1 MGGYTP
7 SAPTSCVGDEAKRAP
22 HTCVASLGR
31 GTLAEEDIMAFSNL
45 VQDRPRILIV
55 GGGYVGFTVAKKIQ
69 KAIKETG
76 GVVTIVEPNP
86 YMTYQ
91 PFLPEVAAG
100 SMEGRN
106 ATVPLRQHLRD
117 TEIISGRV
125 TSVNHAARTAVVEP
139 IDNGEPFELK
149 YDEIVLGAGAVTR
162 AFPIPGL
169 ADFAIGMKSI
179 EEAVSVRNWV
189 LERIE
194 AASLMSDS
202 DERRRA
208 LTFVIVGGGFA
219 GVETISELEDMAREA
234 ANRNGFVSPADL
246 RFVMIEAAPR
256 IMPEV
261 PAERAEMVVAELR
274 ARGIEILLNTS
285 LSDATDGNLQ
295 LINMADKSPAGEIDT
310 DTLIWTAGVAASPM
324 LKNTDFPID
333 ERGRVRVSA
342 DLRVT
347 GDEGVIEGAW
357 AAGDNA
363 AVPDLSG
370 GGVGGF
376 CVPNAQHAS
385 RQALVLAKN
394 ILASRRGEALT
405 DYYHETIG
413 VVAGLGLWKGV
424 ANFKG
429 KTLGGPLAWIMH
441 RGYHGTAIPTTERT
455 VRVMA
460 TWALNQVFGRDTT
473 PLRHQRSP
481 RLAFQK
487 ATGTAPE
494 AKKPKL

>member
-1 MGGYTP
+1 M
-7 SAPTSCVGDEAKRAP
+7 SFHKA
-22 HTCVASLGR
+22 
-31 GTLAEEDIMAFSNL
+31 
-45 VQDRPRILIV
+45 QDRPRILIV

-69 KAIKETG
+69 KAIKQTG

-106 ATVPLRQHLRD
+106 ATVPIRQHLRD
-117 TEIISGRV
+117 TELIPGHV
-125 TSVNHAARTAVVEP
+125 VSVNHAERTATVEP
-139 IDNGEPFELK
+139 IDNGEPFDLK
-149 YDEIVLGAGAVTR
+149 YDEIILGAGAVTR

-169 ADFAIGMKSI
+169 AEVAIGMKTV

-194 AASLMSDS
+194 VASVLD
-202 DERRRA
+202 DPDARRRA
-208 LTFVIVGGGFA
+208 LTVVVVGGGFA

-234 ANRNGFVSPADL
+234 VNRNDRLSVSDL

-261 PAERAEMVVAELR
+261 SEDRAEKVVAELR
-274 ARGIEILLNTS
+274 ARGIEVLLNTS
-285 LSDATDGNLQ
+285 LSDATDGHLQ
-295 LINMADKSPAGEIDT
+295 LINMTDKSPAGEMDT

-333 ERGRVRVSA
+333 ERGRVRVNA
-342 DLRVT
+342 DLRVA
-347 GDEGVIEGAW
+347 GDNGVVEGAW

-394 ILASRRGEALT
+394 ILASRRGEPLT

-429 KTLGGPLAWIMH
+429 KTFAGPLAWIMH
-441 RGYHGTAIPTTERT
+441 RGYHGSAIPTTERT
-455 VRVMA
+455 VRVMT
-460 TWALNQVFGRDTT
+460 TWALNQLFGRDTT
-473 PLRHQRSP
+473 TIRHQRSP
-481 RLAFQK
+481 RLAFQE
-487 ATGTAPE
+487 ATGTAP
-494 AKKPKL
+494 AKTKAKL

>member
-1 MGGYTP
+1 M
-7 SAPTSCVGDEAKRAP
+7 SFHKA
-22 HTCVASLGR
+22 
-31 GTLAEEDIMAFSNL
+31 
-45 VQDRPRILIV
+45 QDRPRILIV

-69 KAIKETG
+69 KAIKQTG

-117 TEIISGRV
+117 TELIPGHV
-125 TSVNHAARTAVVEP
+125 VSVNHAERTATVEP
-139 IDNGEPFELK
+139 IDNGEPFDLK
-149 YDEIVLGAGAVTR
+149 YDEIILGAGAVTR

-169 ADFAIGMKSI
+169 AEVAIGMKTV

-194 AASLMSDS
+194 VASVLD
-202 DERRRA
+202 DPDARRRA
-208 LTFVIVGGGFA
+208 LTVVVVGGGFA

-234 ANRNGFVSPADL
+234 VNRNDRLSVSDL

-261 PAERAEMVVAELR
+261 PEDRAEKVVAELR
-274 ARGIEILLNTS
+274 ARGIEVLLNTS
-285 LSDATDGNLQ
+285 LSGATDGHLQ
-295 LINMADKSPAGEIDT
+295 LINMTDKSPAGEMDT

-333 ERGRVRVSA
+333 ERGRVRVNA
-342 DLRVT
+342 DLRVA
-347 GDEGVIEGAW
+347 GDNGVVEGAW

-394 ILASRRGEALT
+394 ILASRRGEPLT

-429 KTLGGPLAWIMH
+429 KTLAGPLAWIMH
-441 RGYHGTAIPTTERT
+441 RGYHGSAIPTTERT
-455 VRVMA
+455 VRVMT
-460 TWALNQVFGRDTT
+460 TWALNQLFGRDTT
-473 PLRHQRSP
+473 TIRHQRSP
-481 RLAFQK
+481 RLAFQE
-487 ATGTAPE
+487 ATGTAP
-494 AKKPKL
+494 AKTKAKL

>member
-1 MGGYTP
+1 M
-7 SAPTSCVGDEAKRAP
+7 SFHKA
-22 HTCVASLGR
+22 
-31 GTLAEEDIMAFSNL
+31 
-45 VQDRPRILIV
+45 QDRPRILIV

-69 KAIKETG
+69 KAIKQTG

-106 ATVPLRQHLRD
+106 ATVPIRQHLRD
-117 TEIISGRV
+117 TELIPGHV
-125 TSVNHAARTAVVEP
+125 VSVNHAERTATVEP
-139 IDNGEPFELK
+139 IDNGEPFDLK
-149 YDEIVLGAGAVTR
+149 YDEIILGAGAVTR

-169 ADFAIGMKSI
+169 AEVAIGMKTV

-194 AASLMSDS
+194 VASVLD
-202 DERRRA
+202 DPDARRRA
-208 LTFVIVGGGFA
+208 LTVVVVGGGFA

-234 ANRNGFVSPADL
+234 VNRNDRLSVSDL

-261 PAERAEMVVAELR
+261 PEDRAEKVVAELR
-274 ARGIEILLNTS
+274 ARGIEVLLNTS
-285 LSDATDGNLQ
+285 LSDATDGHLQ
-295 LINMADKSPAGEIDT
+295 LINMADKSPAGEMDT

-333 ERGRVRVSA
+333 ERGRVRVNA
-342 DLRVT
+342 DLRVA
-347 GDEGVIEGAW
+347 GDNGVVEGAW

-394 ILASRRGEALT
+394 ILASRRGEPLT

-429 KTLGGPLAWIMH
+429 KTFAGPLAWIMH
-441 RGYHGTAIPTTERT
+441 RGYHGSAIPTTERT
-455 VRVMA
+455 VRVMT
-460 TWALNQVFGRDTT
+460 TWALNQLFGRDTT
-473 PLRHQRSP
+473 TIRHQRSP
-481 RLAFQK
+481 RLAFQE
-487 ATGTAPE
+487 ATGTAP
-494 AKKPKL
+494 AKTKAKL

>member
-1 MGGYTP
+1 M
-7 SAPTSCVGDEAKRAP
+7 SFHKA
-22 HTCVASLGR
+22 
-31 GTLAEEDIMAFSNL
+31 
-45 VQDRPRILIV
+45 QDRPRILIV

-69 KAIKETG
+69 KAIKQTG

-117 TEIISGRV
+117 TELIPGHV
-125 TSVNHAARTAVVEP
+125 VSVNHAERTATVEP
-139 IDNGEPFELK
+139 IDNGEPFDLK
-149 YDEIVLGAGAVTR
+149 YDEIILGAGAVTR

-169 ADFAIGMKSI
+169 AEVAIGMKTV

-194 AASLMSDS
+194 VASVLD
-202 DERRRA
+202 DPDARRRA
-208 LTFVIVGGGFA
+208 LTVVVVGGGFA

-234 ANRNGFVSPADL
+234 VNRNDRLSVSDL

-261 PAERAEMVVAELR
+261 PEDRAEKVVAELR
-274 ARGIEILLNTS
+274 ARGIEVLLNTS
-285 LSDATDGNLQ
+285 LSDATDGHLQ
-295 LINMADKSPAGEIDT
+295 LINMTDKSPAGEMDT

-333 ERGRVRVSA
+333 ERGRVRVNA
-342 DLRVT
+342 DLRVA
-347 GDEGVIEGAW
+347 GDNGVVEGAW

-394 ILASRRGEALT
+394 ILASRRGEPLT

-424 ANFKG
+424 TNFKG
-429 KTLGGPLAWIMH
+429 KTLAGPLAWIMH
-441 RGYHGTAIPTTERT
+441 RGYHGSAIPTTERT
-455 VRVMA
+455 VRVMT
-460 TWALNQVFGRDTT
+460 TWALNQLFGRDTT
-473 PLRHQRSP
+473 TIRHQRSP
-481 RLAFQK
+481 RLAFQE
-487 ATGTAPE
+487 ATGTAP
-494 AKKPKL
+494 AKTKAKL

>member
-1 MGGYTP
+1 
-7 SAPTSCVGDEAKRAP
+7 
-22 HTCVASLGR
+22 
-31 GTLAEEDIMAFSNL
+31 MAFTKL
-45 VQDRPRILIV
+45 AQDRPRILII
-55 GGGYVGFTVAKKIQ
+55 GGGYVGFTVAKKLQ
-69 KAIKETG
+69 KVIKESG
-76 GVVTIVEPNP
+76 GVVTVVDPNP

-117 TEIISGRV
+117 TEIVGGRV
-125 TSVNHAARTAVVEP
+125 TSVDHANRVATVEP
-139 IDNGEPFELK
+139 IDNGEPFEIS
-149 YDEIVLGAGAVTR
+149 YDEVVLGAGAVTR

-169 ADFAIGMKSI
+169 ADIAIGMKTV
-179 EEAVSVRNWV
+179 EEAVSVRNWT

-194 AASLMSDS
+194 VASLTT
-202 DERRRA
+202 DEEVRRRA

-234 ANRNGFVSPADL
+234 VKRNNRLRVSDL
-246 RFVMIEAAPR
+246 RFVLVEAAPR

-261 PAERAEMVVAELR
+261 PADRAEKVVAELR
-274 ARGIEILLNTS
+274 ARGIEVLLNTS
-285 LSDATDGNLQ
+285 LADATDGHLQ
-295 LINMADKSPAGEIDT
+295 LINMADKSPAGELET

-324 LKNTDFPID
+324 LKETDFPID

-347 GDEGVIEGAW
+347 GDEGIIEGAW

-385 RQALVLAKN
+385 RQAVALAEN
-394 ILASRRGEALT
+394 LLANRRGESLK

-429 KTLGGPLAWIMH
+429 KTIGGPLAWIMH

-455 VRVMA
+455 VRVMT
-460 TWALNQVFGRDTT
+460 TWALNQIFGRDTSSI
-473 PLRHQRSP
+473 RHQRSP
-481 RLAFQK
+481 RLAFQQ
-487 ATGTAPE
+487 ATGTAP
-494 AKKPKL
+494 AKEKAKL

>member
-1 MGGYTP
+1 M
-7 SAPTSCVGDEAKRAP
+7 SFHKA
-22 HTCVASLGR
+22 
-31 GTLAEEDIMAFSNL
+31 
-45 VQDRPRILIV
+45 QDRPRILIV

-69 KAIKETG
+69 KAIKQTG

-117 TEIISGRV
+117 TELIPGHV
-125 TSVNHAARTAVVEP
+125 VSVNHAERTATVEP
-139 IDNGEPFELK
+139 IDNGEPFDLK
-149 YDEIVLGAGAVTR
+149 YDEIILGAGAVTR

-169 ADFAIGMKSI
+169 AEVAIGMKTV

-194 AASLMSDS
+194 VASVLD
-202 DERRRA
+202 DPDARRRA
-208 LTFVIVGGGFA
+208 LTVVVVGGGFA

-234 ANRNGFVSPADL
+234 VNRNDRLSVSDL

-261 PAERAEMVVAELR
+261 PEDRAEKVVAELR
-274 ARGIEILLNTS
+274 ARGIEVLLNTS
-285 LSDATDGNLQ
+285 LSDATDGHLQ
-295 LINMADKSPAGEIDT
+295 LINMTDKSPAGEMDT

-333 ERGRVRVSA
+333 ERGRVRVNA
-342 DLRVT
+342 DLRVA
-347 GDEGVIEGAW
+347 GDNGVVEGAW

-394 ILASRRGEALT
+394 ILASRRGEPLT

-429 KTLGGPLAWIMH
+429 KTLAGPLAWIMH
-441 RGYHGTAIPTTERT
+441 RGYHGSAIPTTERT
-455 VRVMA
+455 VRVMT
-460 TWALNQVFGRDTT
+460 TWALNQLFGRDTT
-473 PLRHQRSP
+473 TIRHQRSRVLLSKRP
-481 RLAFQK
+481 PEQHRRRLRQSSNEPK
-487 ATGTAPE
+487 AS
-494 AKKPKL
+494 KPAN

>member
-1 MGGYTP
+1 M
-7 SAPTSCVGDEAKRAP
+7 SFHKA
-22 HTCVASLGR
+22 
-31 GTLAEEDIMAFSNL
+31 
-45 VQDRPRILIV
+45 QDRPRILIV

-69 KAIKETG
+69 KAIKQTG

-117 TEIISGRV
+117 TELIPGHV
-125 TSVNHAARTAVVEP
+125 VSVNHAERTATVEP

-149 YDEIVLGAGAVTR
+149 YDEIILGAGAVTR

-169 ADFAIGMKSI
+169 AEVAIGMKTV

-194 AASLMSDS
+194 VASVLD
-202 DERRRA
+202 DPDARRRA
-208 LTFVIVGGGFA
+208 LTVVVVGGGFA

-234 ANRNGFVSPADL
+234 VNRNDRLSVSDL

-261 PAERAEMVVAELR
+261 PEDRAEKVVAELR
-274 ARGIEILLNTS
+274 ARGIEVLLNTS
-285 LSDATDGNLQ
+285 LSDATEGHLQ
-295 LINMADKSPAGEIDT
+295 LINMTDKSPAGEMDT

-333 ERGRVRVSA
+333 ERGRVRVNA
-342 DLRVT
+342 DLRVA
-347 GDEGVIEGAW
+347 GDNGVVEGAW

-394 ILASRRGEALT
+394 ILASRRGEPLT

-424 ANFKG
+424 ADFKG
-429 KTLGGPLAWIMH
+429 KTLAGPLAWIMH
-441 RGYHGTAIPTTERT
+441 RGYHGSAIPTTERT
-455 VRVMA
+455 VRVMT
-460 TWALNQVFGRDTT
+460 TWALNQLFGRDTT
-473 PLRHQRSP
+473 TIRHQRSP
-481 RLAFQK
+481 RLAFQE
-487 ATGTAPE
+487 ATGTAP
-494 AKKPKL
+494 AKTKAKL

>member
-1 MGGYTP
+1 M
-7 SAPTSCVGDEAKRAP
+7 SFHKA
-22 HTCVASLGR
+22 
-31 GTLAEEDIMAFSNL
+31 
-45 VQDRPRILIV
+45 QDRPRILIV

-69 KAIKETG
+69 KAIKQTG

-91 PFLPEVAAG
+91 PFLPEVAPG

-117 TEIISGRV
+117 TELIPGHV
-125 TSVNHAARTAVVEP
+125 VSVNHAERTATVEP

-149 YDEIVLGAGAVTR
+149 YDEIILGAGAVTR

-169 ADFAIGMKSI
+169 AEVAIGMKTV

-194 AASLMSDS
+194 VASVLD
-202 DERRRA
+202 DPDARRRA
-208 LTFVIVGGGFA
+208 LTVVVVGGGFA

-234 ANRNGFVSPADL
+234 VNRNDRLSVSDL

-261 PAERAEMVVAELR
+261 PEDRAEKVVAELR
-274 ARGIEILLNTS
+274 ARGIEVLLNTS
-285 LSDATDGNLQ
+285 LSDATDGHLQ
-295 LINMADKSPAGEIDT
+295 LINMTDKSPAGEMDT

-333 ERGRVRVSA
+333 ERGRVRVNA
-342 DLRVT
+342 DLRVA
-347 GDEGVIEGAW
+347 GDNGVVEGAW

-394 ILASRRGEALT
+394 ILASRRGEPLT

-429 KTLGGPLAWIMH
+429 KTLAGPLAWIMH
-441 RGYHGTAIPTTERT
+441 RGYHGSAIPTTERT
-455 VRVMA
+455 VRVMT
-460 TWALNQVFGRDTT
+460 TWALNQLFGRDTT
-473 PLRHQRSP
+473 TIRHQRSP
-481 RLAFQK
+481 RLAFQE
-487 ATGTAPE
+487 ATGTAP
-494 AKKPKL
+494 AKTKAKL

>member
-1 MGGYTP
+1 M
-7 SAPTSCVGDEAKRAP
+7 SFHKA
-22 HTCVASLGR
+22 
-31 GTLAEEDIMAFSNL
+31 
-45 VQDRPRILIV
+45 QDRPRILIV

-69 KAIKETG
+69 KAIKQTG

-117 TEIISGRV
+117 TELIPGHV
-125 TSVNHAARTAVVEP
+125 VSVNHAERTATVEP
-139 IDNGEPFELK
+139 IDNGEPFDLK
-149 YDEIVLGAGAVTR
+149 YDEIILGAGAVTR

-169 ADFAIGMKSI
+169 AEVAIGMKTV

-194 AASLMSDS
+194 VASVLD
-202 DERRRA
+202 DPDARRRA
-208 LTFVIVGGGFA
+208 LTVVVVGGGFA

-234 ANRNGFVSPADL
+234 VNRNDRLSVSDL

-261 PAERAEMVVAELR
+261 PEDRAEKVVAELR
-274 ARGIEILLNTS
+274 ARGIEVLLNTS
-285 LSDATDGNLQ
+285 VSDATDGHLQ
-295 LINMADKSPAGEIDT
+295 LINMTDKSPAGEMDT

-333 ERGRVRVSA
+333 ERGRVRVNA
-342 DLRVT
+342 DLRVA
-347 GDEGVIEGAW
+347 GDNGVVEGAW

-394 ILASRRGEALT
+394 ILASRRGEPLT

-429 KTLGGPLAWIMH
+429 KTFAGPLAWIMH
-441 RGYHGTAIPTTERT
+441 RGYHGSAIPTTERT
-455 VRVMA
+455 VRVMT
-460 TWALNQVFGRDTT
+460 TWALNQLFGRDTT
-473 PLRHQRSP
+473 TIRHQRSP
-481 RLAFQK
+481 RLAFQE
-487 ATGTAPE
+487 ATGTAP
-494 AKKPKL
+494 AKTKAKL

>member
-1 MGGYTP
+1 M
-7 SAPTSCVGDEAKRAP
+7 SFHKA
-22 HTCVASLGR
+22 
-31 GTLAEEDIMAFSNL
+31 
-45 VQDRPRILIV
+45 QDRPRILIV

-69 KAIKETG
+69 KAIKQTG

-117 TEIISGRV
+117 TELIPGHV
-125 TSVNHAARTAVVEP
+125 VSVNHAERTATVEP

-149 YDEIVLGAGAVTR
+149 YDEIILGAGAVTR

-169 ADFAIGMKSI
+169 AEVAIGMKTV

-194 AASLMSDS
+194 VASVLD
-202 DERRRA
+202 DPDARRRA
-208 LTFVIVGGGFA
+208 LTVVVVGGGFA

-234 ANRNGFVSPADL
+234 VNRNDRLSVSDL

-261 PAERAEMVVAELR
+261 PEDRAEKVVAELR
-274 ARGIEILLNTS
+274 ARGIEVLLNTS
-285 LSDATDGNLQ
+285 LSDATDGHLQ
-295 LINMADKSPAGEIDT
+295 LINMTDKSPAGEMDT

-333 ERGRVRVSA
+333 ERGRVRVNA
-342 DLRVT
+342 DLRVA
-347 GDEGVIEGAW
+347 GDNGVVEGAW

-394 ILASRRGEALT
+394 ILASRRGEPLT

-429 KTLGGPLAWIMH
+429 KTLAGPLAWIMH
-441 RGYHGTAIPTTERT
+441 RGYHGSAIPTTERT
-455 VRVMA
+455 VRVM
-460 TWALNQVFGRDTT
+460 TPWALNQLFGRDTT
-473 PLRHQRSP
+473 TIRHQRSP
-481 RLAFQK
+481 RLAFQE
-487 ATGTAPE
+487 ATGTAP
-494 AKKPKL
+494 AKTKAKL

>member
-1 MGGYTP
+1 M
-7 SAPTSCVGDEAKRAP
+7 SFHKA
-22 HTCVASLGR
+22 
-31 GTLAEEDIMAFSNL
+31 
-45 VQDRPRILIV
+45 QDRPRILIV

-69 KAIKETG
+69 KAIKQTG

-117 TEIISGRV
+117 TELIPGHV
-125 TSVNHAARTAVVEP
+125 VSVNHAERTATVEP

-149 YDEIVLGAGAVTR
+149 YDEIILGAGAVTR

-169 ADFAIGMKSI
+169 AEVAIGMKTV

-194 AASLMSDS
+194 VASVLD
-202 DERRRA
+202 DPDARRRA
-208 LTFVIVGGGFA
+208 LTVVVVGGGFA

-234 ANRNGFVSPADL
+234 VNRNDRLSVSDL

-261 PAERAEMVVAELR
+261 PEDRAEKVVAELR

-285 LSDATDGNLQ
+285 LSDATDGHLQ
-295 LINMADKSPAGEIDT
+295 LINMTDKSPAGEMDT

-333 ERGRVRVSA
+333 ERGRVRVNA
-342 DLRVT
+342 DLRVA
-347 GDEGVIEGAW
+347 GDNGVVEGAW

-394 ILASRRGEALT
+394 ILASRRGEPLT

-429 KTLGGPLAWIMH
+429 KTLAGPLAWIMH
-441 RGYHGTAIPTTERT
+441 RGYHGSAIPTTERT
-455 VRVMA
+455 VRVMT
-460 TWALNQVFGRDTT
+460 TWALNQLFGRDTT
-473 PLRHQRSP
+473 TIRHQRSP
-481 RLAFQK
+481 RLAFQE
-487 ATGTAPE
+487 ATGTAP
-494 AKKPKL
+494 AKTKAKL

>member
-1 MGGYTP
+1 M
-7 SAPTSCVGDEAKRAP
+7 SFHKA
-22 HTCVASLGR
+22 
-31 GTLAEEDIMAFSNL
+31 
-45 VQDRPRILIV
+45 QDRPRILIV

-69 KAIKETG
+69 KAIKQTG

-106 ATVPLRQHLRD
+106 ATVPLRQHLPD
-117 TEIISGRV
+117 TELIPGHV
-125 TSVNHAARTAVVEP
+125 VSVNHAERTATVEP

-149 YDEIVLGAGAVTR
+149 YDEIILGAGAVTR

-169 ADFAIGMKSI
+169 AEVAIGMKTV

-194 AASLMSDS
+194 VASVLD
-202 DERRRA
+202 DPDARRRA
-208 LTFVIVGGGFA
+208 LTVVVVGGGFA

-234 ANRNGFVSPADL
+234 VNRNDRLSVSDL

-261 PAERAEMVVAELR
+261 PEDRAEKVVAELR
-274 ARGIEILLNTS
+274 ARGIEVLLNTS
-285 LSDATDGNLQ
+285 LSDATDGHLQ
-295 LINMADKSPAGEIDT
+295 LINMTDKSPAGEMDT

-333 ERGRVRVSA
+333 ERGRVRVNA
-342 DLRVT
+342 DLRVA
-347 GDEGVIEGAW
+347 GDNGVVEGAW

-394 ILASRRGEALT
+394 ILASRRGEPLT

-429 KTLGGPLAWIMH
+429 KTFAGPLAWIMH
-441 RGYHGTAIPTTERT
+441 RGYHGSAIPTTERT
-455 VRVMA
+455 VRVMT
-460 TWALNQVFGRDTT
+460 TWALNQLFGRDTT
-473 PLRHQRSP
+473 TIRHQRSP
-481 RLAFQK
+481 RLAFQE
-487 ATGTAPE
+487 ATGTAP
-494 AKKPKL
+494 AKTKAKL

>member
-1 MGGYTP
+1 M
-7 SAPTSCVGDEAKRAP
+7 SFHKA
-22 HTCVASLGR
+22 
-31 GTLAEEDIMAFSNL
+31 
-45 VQDRPRILIV
+45 QDRPRILIV

-69 KAIKETG
+69 KAIKQTG

-117 TEIISGRV
+117 TELIPGHV
-125 TSVNHAARTAVVEP
+125 VSVNHAERTATVEP

-149 YDEIVLGAGAVTR
+149 YDEIILGAGAVTR

-169 ADFAIGMKSI
+169 AEVAIGMKTV

-194 AASLMSDS
+194 VASVLD
-202 DERRRA
+202 DPDARRRA
-208 LTFVIVGGGFA
+208 LTVVVVGGGFA
-219 GVETISELEDMAREA
+219 GVDTISELEYMALEA
-234 ANRNGFVSPADL
+234 VNRNDRLSVSDL

-261 PAERAEMVVAELR
+261 PEDRAEKVVAELR
-274 ARGIEILLNTS
+274 ARGIEVLLNTS
-285 LSDATDGNLQ
+285 LSDATDGHLQ
-295 LINMADKSPAGEIDT
+295 LINMTDKSPAGEMDT

-333 ERGRVRVSA
+333 ERGRVRVNA
-342 DLRVT
+342 DLRVA
-347 GDEGVIEGAW
+347 GDNGVVEGAW

-394 ILASRRGEALT
+394 ILASRRGEPLT

-429 KTLGGPLAWIMH
+429 KTFAGPLAWIMH
-441 RGYHGTAIPTTERT
+441 RGYHGSAIPTTERT
-455 VRVMA
+455 VRVMT
-460 TWALNQVFGRDTT
+460 TWALNQLFGRDTT
-473 PLRHQRSP
+473 TIRHQRSP
-481 RLAFQK
+481 RLAFQE
-487 ATGTAPE
+487 ATGTAPAQTK
-494 AKKPKL
+494 AKL

>member
-1 MGGYTP
+1 M
-7 SAPTSCVGDEAKRAP
+7 SFHKA
-22 HTCVASLGR
+22 
-31 GTLAEEDIMAFSNL
+31 
-45 VQDRPRILIV
+45 QDRPRILIV

-69 KAIKETG
+69 KAIKQTG

-117 TEIISGRV
+117 TELIPGHV
-125 TSVNHAARTAVVEP
+125 VSVNHAERTATVEP
-139 IDNGEPFELK
+139 IDNGEPFDLK
-149 YDEIVLGAGAVTR
+149 YDEIILGAGAVTR

-169 ADFAIGMKSI
+169 AEVAIGMKTV

-194 AASLMSDS
+194 VASVLD
-202 DERRRA
+202 DPDARRRA
-208 LTFVIVGGGFA
+208 LTVVVVGGGFA

-234 ANRNGFVSPADL
+234 VNRNDRLSVSDL

-261 PAERAEMVVAELR
+261 PEDRAEKVVAELR
-274 ARGIEILLNTS
+274 ARGIEVLLNTS
-285 LSDATDGNLQ
+285 LSDATDGHLQ
-295 LINMADKSPAGEIDT
+295 LINMTDKSPAGEMDT

-333 ERGRVRVSA
+333 ERGRVRVNA
-342 DLRVT
+342 DLRVA
-347 GDEGVIEGAW
+347 GDNGVVEGAW

-394 ILASRRGEALT
+394 ILASRRGEPLT

-413 VVAGLGLWKGV
+413 VVAGLGLWNGV

-429 KTLGGPLAWIMH
+429 KTFAGPLAWIMH
-441 RGYHGTAIPTTERT
+441 RGYHGSAIPTTERT
-455 VRVMA
+455 VRVMT
-460 TWALNQVFGRDTT
+460 TWALNQLFGRDTT
-473 PLRHQRSP
+473 TIRHQRSP
-481 RLAFQK
+481 RLAFQE
-487 ATGTAPE
+487 ATGTAP
-494 AKKPKL
+494 AKTKAKL

>member
-1 MGGYTP
+1 M
-7 SAPTSCVGDEAKRAP
+7 SFHKA
-22 HTCVASLGR
+22 
-31 GTLAEEDIMAFSNL
+31 
-45 VQDRPRILIV
+45 QDRPRILIV

-69 KAIKETG
+69 KAIKQTG

-91 PFLPEVAAG
+91 PFLPAVAAG

-117 TEIISGRV
+117 TELIPGHV
-125 TSVNHAARTAVVEP
+125 VSVNHAERTATVEP

-149 YDEIVLGAGAVTR
+149 YDEIILGAGAVTR

-169 ADFAIGMKSI
+169 AEVAIGMKTV

-194 AASLMSDS
+194 VASVLD
-202 DERRRA
+202 DPDARRRA
-208 LTFVIVGGGFA
+208 LTVVVVGGGFA

-234 ANRNGFVSPADL
+234 VNRNDRLSVSDL

-261 PAERAEMVVAELR
+261 PEDRAEKVVAELR
-274 ARGIEILLNTS
+274 ARGIEVLLNTS
-285 LSDATDGNLQ
+285 LSDATDGHLQ
-295 LINMADKSPAGEIDT
+295 LINMTDKSPAGEMDT

-333 ERGRVRVSA
+333 ERGRVRVNA
-342 DLRVT
+342 DLRVA
-347 GDEGVIEGAW
+347 GDNGVVEGAW

-394 ILASRRGEALT
+394 ILASRRGEPLT

-429 KTLGGPLAWIMH
+429 KTLAGPLAWIMH
-441 RGYHGTAIPTTERT
+441 RGYHGSAIPTTERT
-455 VRVMA
+455 VRVMT
-460 TWALNQVFGRDTT
+460 TWALNQLFGRDTT
-473 PLRHQRSP
+473 TIRHQRSP
-481 RLAFQK
+481 RLAFQE
-487 ATGTAPE
+487 ATGTAP
-494 AKKPKL
+494 AKTKAKL

>member
-1 MGGYTP
+1 
-7 SAPTSCVGDEAKRAP
+7 
-22 HTCVASLGR
+22 
-31 GTLAEEDIMAFSNL
+31 MAFTKL
-45 VQDRPRILIV
+45 AQDRPRILIV

-69 KAIKETG
+69 KAVKATG

-117 TEIISGRV
+117 TEIIPGLV
-125 TSVNHAARTAVVEP
+125 VSVNHAART
-139 IDNGEPFELK
+139 
-149 YDEIVLGAGAVTR
+149 
-162 AFPIPGL
+162 
-169 ADFAIGMKSI
+169 
-179 EEAVSVRNWV
+179 AVSVRNWV

-194 AASLMSDS
+194 VASVLEDA
-202 DERRRA
+202 DARRRA

-234 ANRNGFVSPADL
+234 VNRNDRLTPSDL

-261 PAERAEMVVAELR
+261 PEDRAEKVVAELR

-285 LSDATDGNLQ
+285 LSDATGGNLQ

-333 ERGRVRVSA
+333 ERGRVRVNA
-342 DLRVT
+342 DLRVA
-347 GDEGVIEGAW
+347 GDAGVVEGAW

-394 ILASRRGEALT
+394 ILAARRGEPLT

-429 KTLGGPLAWIMH
+429 KTFAGPLAWIMH
-441 RGYHGTAIPTTERT
+441 RGYHGSAIPTTERT
-455 VRVMA
+455 VRVMT
-460 TWALNQVFGRDTT
+460 TWALNQLFGRDTT
-473 PLRHQRSP
+473 TIRRQRTP
-481 RLAFQK
+481 RLAFQE
-487 ATGTAPE
+487 ATGTAP
-494 AKKPKL
+494 AKTKEHL

>member
-1 MGGYTP
+1 M
-7 SAPTSCVGDEAKRAP
+7 SFHKA
-22 HTCVASLGR
+22 
-31 GTLAEEDIMAFSNL
+31 
-45 VQDRPRILIV
+45 QDRPRILIV

-69 KAIKETG
+69 KAIKQTG

-117 TEIISGRV
+117 TELIPGHV
-125 TSVNHAARTAVVEP
+125 VSVNHAERTATVEP
-139 IDNGEPFELK
+139 IDNGEPFDLK
-149 YDEIVLGAGAVTR
+149 YDEIILGAGAVTR

-169 ADFAIGMKSI
+169 AEVAIGMKTV

-194 AASLMSDS
+194 VASVLD
-202 DERRRA
+202 DPDARRRA
-208 LTFVIVGGGFA
+208 LTVVVVGGGFA

-234 ANRNGFVSPADL
+234 VNRNDRLSVSDL

-261 PAERAEMVVAELR
+261 PEDRAEKVMAELR
-274 ARGIEILLNTS
+274 ARGIEVLLNTS
-285 LSDATDGNLQ
+285 LSDATDGHLQ
-295 LINMADKSPAGEIDT
+295 LINMTDKSPAGEMDT

-333 ERGRVRVSA
+333 ERGRVRVNA
-342 DLRVT
+342 DLRVA
-347 GDEGVIEGAW
+347 GDNGVVEGAW

-394 ILASRRGEALT
+394 ILASRRGEPLT

-429 KTLGGPLAWIMH
+429 KTLAGPLAWIMH
-441 RGYHGTAIPTTERT
+441 RGYHGSAIPTTERT
-455 VRVMA
+455 VRVMT
-460 TWALNQVFGRDTT
+460 TWALNQLFGRDTT
-473 PLRHQRSP
+473 TIRHQRSP
-481 RLAFQK
+481 RLAFQE
-487 ATGTAPE
+487 ATGTAP
-494 AKKPKL
+494 AKTKAKL

>member
-1 MGGYTP
+1 M
-7 SAPTSCVGDEAKRAP
+7 SFHKA
-22 HTCVASLGR
+22 
-31 GTLAEEDIMAFSNL
+31 
-45 VQDRPRILIV
+45 QDRPRILIV
-55 GGGYVGFTVAKKIQ
+55 GGGYAGFTVAKKIQ
-69 KAIKETG
+69 KAIKQTG

-117 TEIISGRV
+117 TELIPGHV
-125 TSVNHAARTAVVEP
+125 VSVNHAERTATVEP
-139 IDNGEPFELK
+139 IDNGEPFDLK
-149 YDEIVLGAGAVTR
+149 YDEIILGAGAVTR

-169 ADFAIGMKSI
+169 AEVAIGMKTV

-194 AASLMSDS
+194 VASVLD
-202 DERRRA
+202 DPDARRRA
-208 LTFVIVGGGFA
+208 LTVVVVGGGFA

-234 ANRNGFVSPADL
+234 VNRNDRLSVSDL

-261 PAERAEMVVAELR
+261 PEDRAEKVVAELR
-274 ARGIEILLNTS
+274 ARGIEVLLNTS
-285 LSDATDGNLQ
+285 LSDATDGHLQ
-295 LINMADKSPAGEIDT
+295 LINMTDKSPAGEMDT

-333 ERGRVRVSA
+333 ERGRVRVNA
-342 DLRVT
+342 DLRVA
-347 GDEGVIEGAW
+347 GDNGVVEGAW

-394 ILASRRGEALT
+394 ILASRRGEPLT

-429 KTLGGPLAWIMH
+429 KTFAGPLAWIMH
-441 RGYHGTAIPTTERT
+441 RGYHGSAIPTTERT
-455 VRVMA
+455 VRVMT
-460 TWALNQVFGRDTT
+460 TWALNQLFGRDTT
-473 PLRHQRSP
+473 TIRHQRSP
-481 RLAFQK
+481 RLAFQE
-487 ATGTAPE
+487 ATGTAP
-494 AKKPKL
+494 AKTKAKL

>member
-1 MGGYTP
+1 M
-7 SAPTSCVGDEAKRAP
+7 SFHKA
-22 HTCVASLGR
+22 
-31 GTLAEEDIMAFSNL
+31 
-45 VQDRPRILIV
+45 QDRPRILIV

-69 KAIKETG
+69 KAIKQTG

-117 TEIISGRV
+117 TELIPGHV
-125 TSVNHAARTAVVEP
+125 VSVNHAERTATVEP
-139 IDNGEPFELK
+139 IDNGEPFDLK
-149 YDEIVLGAGAVTR
+149 YDEIILGAGAVTR

-169 ADFAIGMKSI
+169 AEVAIGMKTV

-194 AASLMSDS
+194 VASVLD
-202 DERRRA
+202 DPDARRRA
-208 LTFVIVGGGFA
+208 LTVVVVGGGFA

-234 ANRNGFVSPADL
+234 VNRNDRLSVSDL

-261 PAERAEMVVAELR
+261 PEDRAEKVVAELR
-274 ARGIEILLNTS
+274 ARGIEVLLNTS
-285 LSDATDGNLQ
+285 LSDATDGHLQ
-295 LINMADKSPAGEIDT
+295 LINMTDKSPAGEMDT

-333 ERGRVRVSA
+333 ERGRVRVNA
-342 DLRVT
+342 DLRVA
-347 GDEGVIEGAW
+347 GDNGVVEGAW

-394 ILASRRGEALT
+394 ILASRRGEPLT

-413 VVAGLGLWKGV
+413 VVAGLCLWKGV

-429 KTLGGPLAWIMH
+429 KTFAGPLAWIMH
-441 RGYHGTAIPTTERT
+441 RGYHGSAIPTTERT
-455 VRVMA
+455 VRVMT
-460 TWALNQVFGRDTT
+460 TWALNQLFGRDTT
-473 PLRHQRSP
+473 TIRHQRSP
-481 RLAFQK
+481 RLAFQE
-487 ATGTAPE
+487 ATGTAP
-494 AKKPKL
+494 AKTKAKL

>member
-1 MGGYTP
+1 M
-7 SAPTSCVGDEAKRAP
+7 SFHKA
-22 HTCVASLGR
+22 
-31 GTLAEEDIMAFSNL
+31 
-45 VQDRPRILIV
+45 QDRPRILIV

-69 KAIKETG
+69 KAIKQTG

-117 TEIISGRV
+117 TELIPGHV
-125 TSVNHAARTAVVEP
+125 VSVNHAERTATVEP

-149 YDEIVLGAGAVTR
+149 YDEIILGAGAVTR

-169 ADFAIGMKSI
+169 AEVAIGMKTV

-194 AASLMSDS
+194 VASVLD
-202 DERRRA
+202 DPDARRRA
-208 LTFVIVGGGFA
+208 LTVVVVGGGFA

-234 ANRNGFVSPADL
+234 VNRNDRLSVSDL

-261 PAERAEMVVAELR
+261 PEDRAEKVVAELR
-274 ARGIEILLNTS
+274 ARGIEVLLNTS
-285 LSDATDGNLQ
+285 LSDATDGHLQ
-295 LINMADKSPAGEIDT
+295 LITMTDKSPAGEMDT

-333 ERGRVRVSA
+333 ERGRVRVNA
-342 DLRVT
+342 DLRVA
-347 GDEGVIEGAW
+347 GDNGVVEGAW

-394 ILASRRGEALT
+394 ILASRRGEPLT

-413 VVAGLGLWKGV
+413 VVAGLGMWKGV

-429 KTLGGPLAWIMH
+429 KTFAGPLAWIMH
-441 RGYHGTAIPTTERT
+441 RGYHGSAIPTTERT
-455 VRVMA
+455 VRVMT
-460 TWALNQVFGRDTT
+460 TWALNQLFGRDTT
-473 PLRHQRSP
+473 TIRHQRSP
-481 RLAFQK
+481 RLAFQE
-487 ATGTAPE
+487 ATGTAP
-494 AKKPKL
+494 AKTKAKL

>member
-1 MGGYTP
+1 M
-7 SAPTSCVGDEAKRAP
+7 SFHKA
-22 HTCVASLGR
+22 
-31 GTLAEEDIMAFSNL
+31 
-45 VQDRPRILIV
+45 QDRPRILIV

-69 KAIKETG
+69 KAIKQTG

-117 TEIISGRV
+117 TELIPGHV
-125 TSVNHAARTAVVEP
+125 VSVNHAERTATVEP
-139 IDNGEPFELK
+139 IDNGEPFDLK
-149 YDEIVLGAGAVTR
+149 YDEIILGAGAVTR

-169 ADFAIGMKSI
+169 AEVAIGMKTV

-194 AASLMSDS
+194 VASVLD
-202 DERRRA
+202 DPDARRRA
-208 LTFVIVGGGFA
+208 LTVVVVGGGFA

-234 ANRNGFVSPADL
+234 VNRNDRLSVSDL

-261 PAERAEMVVAELR
+261 PEDRAEKVVAELR
-274 ARGIEILLNTS
+274 ARGIEVLLNTS
-285 LSDATDGNLQ
+285 LSDATDGHLQ
-295 LINMADKSPAGEIDT
+295 LINMADKSPAGEMDT

-333 ERGRVRVSA
+333 ERGRVRVNA
-342 DLRVT
+342 DLRV
-347 GDEGVIEGAW
+347 
-357 AAGDNA
+357 AGDNA

-394 ILASRRGEALT
+394 ILASRRGEPLT

-429 KTLGGPLAWIMH
+429 KTLAGPLAWIMH
-441 RGYHGTAIPTTERT
+441 RGYHGSAIPTTERT
-455 VRVMA
+455 VRVMT
-460 TWALNQVFGRDTT
+460 TWALNQLFGRDTT
-473 PLRHQRSP
+473 TIRHQRSP
-481 RLAFQK
+481 RLAFQE
-487 ATGTAPE
+487 ATGTAP
-494 AKKPKL
+494 AKTKAKL

>member
-1 MGGYTP
+1 
-7 SAPTSCVGDEAKRAP
+7 
-22 HTCVASLGR
+22 
-31 GTLAEEDIMAFSNL
+31 MAFTK
-45 VQDRPRILIV
+45 VAQDRPRVLIV

-117 TEIISGRV
+117 TELIPGRV
-125 TSVNHAARTAVVEP
+125 VSIDHANRTAVVEP
-139 IDNGEPFELK
+139 TDNGEPFELK

-169 ADFAIGMKSI
+169 AEVAIGLKTI

-189 LERIE
+189 LDRIE
-194 AASLMSDS
+194 VASMLSDA
-202 DERRRA
+202 EARRRA

-219 GVETISELEDMAREA
+219 GVETISELEDMARVAVE
-234 ANRNGFVSPADL
+234 RNERLSVSDL
-246 RFVMIEAAPR
+246 HFVMVEAAPR

-261 PAERAEMVVAELR
+261 PADRAEKVVAELR

-295 LINMADKSPAGEIDT
+295 LINMADKSPAGEIKT

-347 GDEGVIEGAW
+347 GDDGVVEGAW

-385 RQALVLAKN
+385 RQAVVLAKN
-394 ILASRRGEALT
+394 LLAARRGEPPDRLLPR
-405 DYYHETIG
+405 DHRCCGRSGSVEG
-413 VVAGLGLWKGV
+413 RCKLQGQDHWRPAGMDH
-424 ANFKG
+424 A
-429 KTLGGPLAWIMH
+429 
-441 RGYHGTAIPTTERT
+441 
-455 VRVMA
+455 
-460 TWALNQVFGRDTT
+460 
-473 PLRHQRSP
+473 P
-481 RLAFQK
+481 RLPRLCNPHHRAYRSRYDHLGSEPDFRSRHLLDSPP
-487 ATGTAPE
+487 ALPAPGIPGSNRYCTGTPE
-494 AKKPKL
+494 GKALK

>member
-1 MGGYTP
+1 M
-7 SAPTSCVGDEAKRAP
+7 SFHKA
-22 HTCVASLGR
+22 
-31 GTLAEEDIMAFSNL
+31 
-45 VQDRPRILIV
+45 QDRPRILIV

-69 KAIKETG
+69 KAIKQTG

-117 TEIISGRV
+117 TELIPGHV
-125 TSVNHAARTAVVEP
+125 VSVNHAERTATVEP
-139 IDNGEPFELK
+139 IDNGEPFDLK
-149 YDEIVLGAGAVTR
+149 YDEIILGAGAVTR

-169 ADFAIGMKSI
+169 AEVAIGMKTV

-194 AASLMSDS
+194 VASVLD
-202 DERRRA
+202 DPDARRRA
-208 LTFVIVGGGFA
+208 LTVVVVGGGFA

-234 ANRNGFVSPADL
+234 VNRNDRLSVSDL

-261 PAERAEMVVAELR
+261 PEDRAEKVVAELR
-274 ARGIEILLNTS
+274 ARGIEVLLNTS
-285 LSDATDGNLQ
+285 LSDATDGHLQ
-295 LINMADKSPAGEIDT
+295 LINMTDKSPAGEMDT

-333 ERGRVRVSA
+333 ERGRVRVNA
-342 DLRVT
+342 DLRVA
-347 GDEGVIEGAW
+347 GDNGVVEGAW

-363 AVPDLSG
+363 AAPDLSG

-394 ILASRRGEALT
+394 ILASRRGEPLT

-429 KTLGGPLAWIMH
+429 KTFAGPLAWIMH
-441 RGYHGTAIPTTERT
+441 RGYHGSAIPTTERT
-455 VRVMA
+455 VRVMT
-460 TWALNQVFGRDTT
+460 TWALNQLFGRDTT
-473 PLRHQRSP
+473 TIRHQRSP
-481 RLAFQK
+481 RLAFQE
-487 ATGTAPE
+487 ATGTAP
-494 AKKPKL
+494 AKTKAKL

>member
-1 MGGYTP
+1 M
-7 SAPTSCVGDEAKRAP
+7 SFHKA
-22 HTCVASLGR
+22 
-31 GTLAEEDIMAFSNL
+31 
-45 VQDRPRILIV
+45 QDRPRILIV

-69 KAIKETG
+69 KAIKQTG

-117 TEIISGRV
+117 TELIPGHV
-125 TSVNHAARTAVVEP
+125 VSVNHAERTATVEP

-149 YDEIVLGAGAVTR
+149 YDEIILGAGAVTR

-169 ADFAIGMKSI
+169 AEVAIGMKTV

-194 AASLMSDS
+194 VASVLD
-202 DERRRA
+202 DPDARRRA
-208 LTFVIVGGGFA
+208 LTVVVVGGGFA

-234 ANRNGFVSPADL
+234 VNRNDRLSVSDL

-261 PAERAEMVVAELR
+261 PEDRAEKVVAELR
-274 ARGIEILLNTS
+274 ARGIEVLLNTS
-285 LSDATDGNLQ
+285 LSDATDGHLQ
-295 LINMADKSPAGEIDT
+295 LINMTDKSPAGEMDA

-333 ERGRVRVSA
+333 ERGRVRVNA
-342 DLRVT
+342 DLRVA
-347 GDEGVIEGAW
+347 GDNGVVEGAW

-394 ILASRRGEALT
+394 ILASRRGEPLT

-429 KTLGGPLAWIMH
+429 KTFAGPLAWIMH
-441 RGYHGTAIPTTERT
+441 RGYHGSAIPTTERT
-455 VRVMA
+455 VRVMT
-460 TWALNQVFGRDTT
+460 TWALNQLFGRDTT
-473 PLRHQRSP
+473 TIRHQRSP
-481 RLAFQK
+481 RLAFQE
-487 ATGTAPE
+487 ATGTAP
-494 AKKPKL
+494 AKTKAKL

>member
-1 MGGYTP
+1 M
-7 SAPTSCVGDEAKRAP
+7 SFHKA
-22 HTCVASLGR
+22 
-31 GTLAEEDIMAFSNL
+31 
-45 VQDRPRILIV
+45 QDRPRILIV

-69 KAIKETG
+69 KAIKQTG

-117 TEIISGRV
+117 TELIPGHV
-125 TSVNHAARTAVVEP
+125 VSVNHAERTATVEP
-139 IDNGEPFELK
+139 IDNGEPFDLK
-149 YDEIVLGAGAVTR
+149 YDEIILGAGAVTR

-169 ADFAIGMKSI
+169 AEVAIGMKTV

-194 AASLMSDS
+194 VASVLD
-202 DERRRA
+202 DPDARRRA
-208 LTFVIVGGGFA
+208 LTVVVVGGGFA

-234 ANRNGFVSPADL
+234 VNRNDRLSVSDL

-261 PAERAEMVVAELR
+261 PEDRAEKVVAELR
-274 ARGIEILLNTS
+274 ARGIEVLLNTS
-285 LSDATDGNLQ
+285 LSDATDGHLQ
-295 LINMADKSPAGEIDT
+295 LINMTDKSPAGEMDT

-333 ERGRVRVSA
+333 ERGRVRVNA
-342 DLRVT
+342 DLRVA
-347 GDEGVIEGAW
+347 GDNGVVEGAG

-394 ILASRRGEALT
+394 ILASRRGEPLT

-429 KTLGGPLAWIMH
+429 KTFAGPLAWIMH
-441 RGYHGTAIPTTERT
+441 RGYHGSAIPTTERT
-455 VRVMA
+455 VRVMT
-460 TWALNQVFGRDTT
+460 TWALNQLFGRDTT
-473 PLRHQRSP
+473 TIRHQRSP
-481 RLAFQK
+481 RLAFQE
-487 ATGTAPE
+487 ATGTAP
-494 AKKPKL
+494 AKTKAKL

>member
-1 MGGYTP
+1 M
-7 SAPTSCVGDEAKRAP
+7 SFHKA
-22 HTCVASLGR
+22 
-31 GTLAEEDIMAFSNL
+31 
-45 VQDRPRILIV
+45 QDRPRILIV

-69 KAIKETG
+69 KAIKQTG

-117 TEIISGRV
+117 TELIPGHV
-125 TSVNHAARTAVVEP
+125 VSVNHAERTATVEP
-139 IDNGEPFELK
+139 IDNGEPFDLK
-149 YDEIVLGAGAVTR
+149 YDEIILGAGAVTR

-169 ADFAIGMKSI
+169 AEVAIGMKTV

-194 AASLMSDS
+194 VASVLD
-202 DERRRA
+202 DPDARRRA
-208 LTFVIVGGGFA
+208 LTVVVVGGGFA

-234 ANRNGFVSPADL
+234 VNRNDRLSVSDL

-261 PAERAEMVVAELR
+261 PEDRAEKVVAELR
-274 ARGIEILLNTS
+274 ARGIEVLLNTS
-285 LSDATDGNLQ
+285 LSDATDGHLQ
-295 LINMADKSPAGEIDT
+295 LINMTDKSPAGEMDT

-333 ERGRVRVSA
+333 ERGRVRVNA
-342 DLRVT
+342 DLRVA
-347 GDEGVIEGAW
+347 GDNGVVEGAW

-394 ILASRRGEALT
+394 ILASRRGEPLT

-429 KTLGGPLAWIMH
+429 KTFAGPLAWIMH
-441 RGYHGTAIPTTERT
+441 RGYHGSAIPTTERT
-455 VRVMA
+455 VRVMT
-460 TWALNQVFGRDTT
+460 TWALNQLFGRDTT
-473 PLRHQRSP
+473 TIRHQRSP
-481 RLAFQK
+481 RLAFQE
-487 ATGTAPE
+487 ATGTAP
-494 AKKPKL
+494 AKTKAKLYTSLIASKPAN

>member
-1 MGGYTP
+1 M
-7 SAPTSCVGDEAKRAP
+7 SFHKA
-22 HTCVASLGR
+22 
-31 GTLAEEDIMAFSNL
+31 
-45 VQDRPRILIV
+45 QDRPRILIV

-69 KAIKETG
+69 NAIKQTG

-117 TEIISGRV
+117 TELIPGHV
-125 TSVNHAARTAVVEP
+125 VSVNHAERTATVEP
-139 IDNGEPFELK
+139 IDNGEPFDLK
-149 YDEIVLGAGAVTR
+149 YDEIILGAGAVTR

-169 ADFAIGMKSI
+169 AEVAIGMKTV

-194 AASLMSDS
+194 VASVLD
-202 DERRRA
+202 DPDARRRA
-208 LTFVIVGGGFA
+208 LTVVVVGGGFA

-234 ANRNGFVSPADL
+234 VNRNDRLSVSDL

-261 PAERAEMVVAELR
+261 PEDRAEKVVAELR
-274 ARGIEILLNTS
+274 ARGIEVLLNTS
-285 LSDATDGNLQ
+285 LSDATDGHLQ
-295 LINMADKSPAGEIDT
+295 LINMTDKSPAGEMDT

-333 ERGRVRVSA
+333 ERGRVRVNA
-342 DLRVT
+342 DLRVA
-347 GDEGVIEGAW
+347 GDNGVVEGAW

-394 ILASRRGEALT
+394 ILASRRGEPLT

-429 KTLGGPLAWIMH
+429 KTFAGPLAWIMH
-441 RGYHGTAIPTTERT
+441 RGYHGSAIPTTERT
-455 VRVMA
+455 VRVMT
-460 TWALNQVFGRDTT
+460 TWALNQLFGRDTT
-473 PLRHQRSP
+473 TIRHQRSP
-481 RLAFQK
+481 RLAFQE
-487 ATGTAPE
+487 ATGTAP
-494 AKKPKL
+494 AKTKAKL

>member
-1 MGGYTP
+1 M
-7 SAPTSCVGDEAKRAP
+7 SFHKA
-22 HTCVASLGR
+22 
-31 GTLAEEDIMAFSNL
+31 
-45 VQDRPRILIV
+45 QDRPRILIV

-69 KAIKETG
+69 KAIKQTG

-117 TEIISGRV
+117 TELIPGHV
-125 TSVNHAARTAVVEP
+125 VSVNHAERTATVEP
-139 IDNGEPFELK
+139 IDNGEPFDLK
-149 YDEIVLGAGAVTR
+149 YDEIILGAGAVTR

-169 ADFAIGMKSI
+169 AEVAIGMKTV

-194 AASLMSDS
+194 VASVLD
-202 DERRRA
+202 DPDARRRA
-208 LTFVIVGGGFA
+208 LTVVVVGGGFA

-234 ANRNGFVSPADL
+234 VNRNDRLSVSDL

-261 PAERAEMVVAELR
+261 PEDRAEKVVAELR
-274 ARGIEILLNTS
+274 ARGIEVLLNTS
-285 LSDATDGNLQ
+285 LSDATDGHLQ
-295 LINMADKSPAGEIDT
+295 LINMTDKSPAGEMDT

-333 ERGRVRVSA
+333 ERGRVRVNA
-342 DLRVT
+342 DLRVA
-347 GDEGVIEGAW
+347 GDNGVVEGAW

-394 ILASRRGEALT
+394 ILASRRGEPLT

-429 KTLGGPLAWIMH
+429 KTFAGPLAWIMH
-441 RGYHGTAIPTTERT
+441 RGYHGSAIPTTERT
-455 VRVMA
+455 VRVMT
-460 TWALNQVFGRDTT
+460 TWARNQLFGRDTT
-473 PLRHQRSP
+473 TIRHQRSP
-481 RLAFQK
+481 RLAFQE
-487 ATGTAPE
+487 ATGTAP
-494 AKKPKL
+494 AKTKAKL

>member
-1 MGGYTP
+1 M
-7 SAPTSCVGDEAKRAP
+7 SFHKA
-22 HTCVASLGR
+22 
-31 GTLAEEDIMAFSNL
+31 
-45 VQDRPRILIV
+45 QDRPRILIV

-69 KAIKETG
+69 KAIKQTG

-117 TEIISGRV
+117 TELIPGHV
-125 TSVNHAARTAVVEP
+125 VSVNHAERTATVEP

-149 YDEIVLGAGAVTR
+149 YDEIILGAGAVTR

-169 ADFAIGMKSI
+169 AEVAIGMKTV

-194 AASLMSDS
+194 VASVLD
-202 DERRRA
+202 DPDARRRA
-208 LTFVIVGGGFA
+208 LTVVVVGGGFA

-234 ANRNGFVSPADL
+234 VNRNDRLSVSDL

-261 PAERAEMVVAELR
+261 PEDRAEKVVAELR
-274 ARGIEILLNTS
+274 ARGIEVLLNTS
-285 LSDATDGNLQ
+285 LSDATDGHLQ
-295 LINMADKSPAGEIDT
+295 LINMTDKSPAGEMDT

-333 ERGRVRVSA
+333 ERGRVRVNA
-342 DLRVT
+342 DLRVA
-347 GDEGVIEGAW
+347 GDNGVVEGAW

-363 AVPDLSG
+363 AVPELSG

-394 ILASRRGEALT
+394 ILASRRGEPLT

-429 KTLGGPLAWIMH
+429 KTLAGPLAWIMH
-441 RGYHGTAIPTTERT
+441 RGYHGSAIPTTERT
-455 VRVMA
+455 VRVMT
-460 TWALNQVFGRDTT
+460 TWALNQLFGRDTT
-473 PLRHQRSP
+473 TIRHQRSP
-481 RLAFQK
+481 RLAFQE
-487 ATGTAPE
+487 ATGTAP
-494 AKKPKL
+494 AKTKAKL

>member
-1 MGGYTP
+1 M
-7 SAPTSCVGDEAKRAP
+7 SFHKA
-22 HTCVASLGR
+22 
-31 GTLAEEDIMAFSNL
+31 
-45 VQDRPRILIV
+45 QDRPRILIV

-69 KAIKETG
+69 KAIKQTG

-117 TEIISGRV
+117 TELIPGHV
-125 TSVNHAARTAVVEP
+125 VSVNHAERTATVEP
-139 IDNGEPFELK
+139 IDNGEPFDLK

-169 ADFAIGMKSI
+169 AEVAIGMKTV

-194 AASLMSDS
+194 VASVLD
-202 DERRRA
+202 DPDARRRA
-208 LTFVIVGGGFA
+208 LTVVVVGGGFA

-234 ANRNGFVSPADL
+234 VNRNDRLSVSDL

-261 PAERAEMVVAELR
+261 PEDRAEKVVAELR
-274 ARGIEILLNTS
+274 ARGIEVLLNTS
-285 LSDATDGNLQ
+285 LSDATDGHLQ
-295 LINMADKSPAGEIDT
+295 LINMTDKSPAGEMDT

-333 ERGRVRVSA
+333 ERGRIRVNA
-342 DLRVT
+342 DLRVA
-347 GDEGVIEGAW
+347 GDNGVVEGAW

-394 ILASRRGEALT
+394 ILASRRGEPLT

-429 KTLGGPLAWIMH
+429 KTLAGPLAWIMH
-441 RGYHGTAIPTTERT
+441 RGYHGSAIPTTERT
-455 VRVMA
+455 VRVMT
-460 TWALNQVFGRDTT
+460 TWALNQLFGRDTT
-473 PLRHQRSP
+473 TIRHQRSP
-481 RLAFQK
+481 RLAFQE
-487 ATGTAPE
+487 ATGTAP
-494 AKKPKL
+494 AKTKAKL

>member
-1 MGGYTP
+1 M
-7 SAPTSCVGDEAKRAP
+7 SFHKA
-22 HTCVASLGR
+22 
-31 GTLAEEDIMAFSNL
+31 
-45 VQDRPRILIV
+45 QDRPRILIV

-69 KAIKETG
+69 KAIKQTG

-117 TEIISGRV
+117 TELIPGHV
-125 TSVNHAARTAVVEP
+125 VSVNHAERTATVEP

-149 YDEIVLGAGAVTR
+149 YDEIILGAGAVTR

-169 ADFAIGMKSI
+169 AEVAIGMKTV

-194 AASLMSDS
+194 VASVLD
-202 DERRRA
+202 DPDARRRA
-208 LTFVIVGGGFA
+208 LTVVVVGGGFA

-234 ANRNGFVSPADL
+234 VNRNDRLSVSDL

-261 PAERAEMVVAELR
+261 PEDRAEKVVAELR
-274 ARGIEILLNTS
+274 ARGIEVLLNTS
-285 LSDATDGNLQ
+285 LSDATDGHLQ
-295 LINMADKSPAGEIDT
+295 LINMTDKSPAGEMDT

-333 ERGRVRVSA
+333 ERGRVRVNA
-342 DLRVT
+342 DLRVA
-347 GDEGVIEGAW
+347 GDNGVVEGAW

-376 CVPNAQHAS
+376 CVPNAEHAS

-394 ILASRRGEALT
+394 ILASRRGEPLT

-429 KTLGGPLAWIMH
+429 KTLAGPLAWIMH
-441 RGYHGTAIPTTERT
+441 RGYHGSAIPTTERT
-455 VRVMA
+455 VRVMT
-460 TWALNQVFGRDTT
+460 TWALNQLFGRDTT
-473 PLRHQRSP
+473 TIRHQRSP
-481 RLAFQK
+481 RLAFQE
-487 ATGTAPE
+487 ATGTAP
-494 AKKPKL
+494 AKTKAKL